1 MFHAAVLRWMN
12 ELSAQGIFITDAQ
25 LTIREW
31 NHWLEI
37 HSGRSASEMI
47 GKNLFEAYPE
57 LLERDIKRYYDEVLL
72 GQTKVLSQRFHR
84 FLLPF
89 QLPVEDA
96 GFKLMQQSTR
106 IAPLIV
112 ENEVIGTITV
122 IDDVTERIA
131 REEQLVTFFNLE
143 QKARQEAETAN
154 RLKDE
159 FLATV
164 SHELRTPLNAIA
176 GWIQILSRQETDI
189 ESLKH
194 GLTTMER
201 NVKAQ
206 VQIIEDILD
215 VSRIITGKL
224 KLEIE
229 QVDLI
234 PIIEM
239 ALDTMRLAAEAK
251 GINLQFI
258 HDGDPVMLKGDP
270 HRLQQ
275 IVWNLVSNAIKFT
288 PEGGSVTVQLTRL
301 DKQIDITVSDTGKGI
316 SSEFL
321 PYVFDRFRQADS
333 TTTRTHGGLGLGLSI
348 VRHLVEMH
356 GGTISATSSGQGE
369 GATFTISLPS
379 IADQYIEPL
388 PIQTD
393 HSQEEYA
400 SSFFPITSDSSNH
413 ETPDLTAIS
422 ILIVDDD
429 LDSSEMLK
437 IILTNYGAEIR
448 TAESAKA
455 AMNTLESWTPKVIVS
470 DIGMP
475 NEDGYSLIQQIK
487 DLEHTRGV
495 KIPSI
500 ALTGYAGKQN
510 QDLILAAGFQT
521 HFSKPV
527 DIDGLIHTITNLA
540 TTTDQ
545 GGSAM
550 KSSMQK

>member
-1 MFHAAVLRWMN
+1 MFHVAMLRWMN

-37 HSGRSASEMI
+37 HSGRSAAEMI

-57 LLERDIKRYYDEVLL
+57 LVERDIKRYYDEVLL

-84 FLLPF
+84 FLLPL
-89 QLPVEDA
+89 QLAVEDA
-96 GFKLMQQSTR
+96 GFRLMQQSAR

-122 IDDVTERIA
+122 IDDVTERIT

-143 QKARQEAETAN
+143 QKARQEAELAN

-164 SHELRTPLNAIA
+164 SHELRTPLHAIA
-176 GWIQILSRQETDI
+176 GWIQILSKKEIDR
-189 ESLKH
+189 ESLIN
-194 GLTTMER
+194 GLSTMER

-206 VQIIEDILD
+206 EQIIEDILD

-229 QVDLI
+229 QVGLI

-251 GINLQFI
+251 KINLQFI
-258 HDGDPVMLKGDP
+258 HDDDTVMLKGDSN
-270 HRLQQ
+270 RLQQ

-288 PEGGSVTVQLTRL
+288 PEEGTVTIQLKRL

-316 SSEFL
+316 SPEFL

-333 TTTRTHGGLGLGLSI
+333 STTRTHGGLGLGLSI

-356 GGTISATSSGQGE
+356 GGAISVTSSGLGQ
-369 GATFTISLPS
+369 GATFTISLPF
-379 IADQYIEPL
+379 IADQYSEPL
-388 PIQTD
+388 PTQTD
-393 HSQEEYA
+393 YPQEENA
-400 SSFFPITSDSSNH
+400 GSFFPITSDSSKH
-413 ETPDLTAIS
+413 ETPDLTAIR

-437 IILTNYGAEIR
+437 VILTNYGAEIR
-448 TAESAKA
+448 TADSAQA
-455 AMNTLESWTPKVIVS
+455 ALQTLDYWTPEVIVS

-487 DLEHTRGV
+487 ELEQKRGV
-495 KIPSI
+495 KIPAI

-510 QDLILAAGFQT
+510 QDLVLAAGFQT

-527 DIDGLIHTITNLA
+527 DLDGLIHTITNLA
-540 TTTDQ
+540 TTADE
-545 GGSAM
+545 GSSAM
-550 KSSMQK
+550 